1 MDDTWLHGLQYDAEG
16 NLLYGQY
23 DRKGEPL
30 NFTKDLPDGKY
41 VDEMEGYRMNKYEV
55 EEGAYWSSGT
65 DIPLM
70 RYAEV
75 LLMKAEC
82 LLRLGQPG
90 AGLLVTEVRKRNLR
104 ILPMRLS
111 LMMS

>member
-90 AGLLVTEVRKRNLR
+90 LGLLVTEVAQA
-104 ILPMRLS
+104 
-111 LMMS
+111 